1 LAKRNIKKNPEQQ
14 HISVEQ
20 VRVRKPL
27 KVLSTSLGIILA
39 ANLLLLPAA
48 HAEGSSE
55 PKLVEWSNENV
66 KKFFDANTDWNI
78 PLPQEKKE
86 TAGNG
91 TGSAG
96 STGGGSPAPVVYH
109 SGLNWTDLM
118 LYHMIFNS
126 GGPYSSSGWSSQR
139 PVYDTRTS
147 RPYVSKTYDSSTFQN
162 KPTANSTVVPKTS
175 SSKGGFK
182 TKSSLNNNSSSGSK
196 SKSSSPGGIGGKSS
210 GFGSSG
216 KSSGS
221 SFGS

>member
-1 LAKRNIKKNPEQQ
+1 MAKRKIKKNPEQQ

-20 VRVRKPL
+20 IRVRKPL
-27 KVLSTSLGIILA
+27 KVLSTSLGILLT

-48 HAEGSSE
+48 YAEGSSE

-66 KKFFDANTDWNI
+66 KKYFDANTDWNI

-86 TAGNG
+86 AAGSG
-91 TGSAG
+91 TGSTG
-96 STGGGSPAPVVYH
+96 SIGSGSSAPVVYH

-147 RPYVSKTYDSSTFQN
+147 RPYVSKSYDASTFQN
-162 KPTANSTVVPKTS
+162 KPTANSSVVPKTS

-182 TKSSLNNNSSSGSK
+182 TKSSLNQKSSSSSK